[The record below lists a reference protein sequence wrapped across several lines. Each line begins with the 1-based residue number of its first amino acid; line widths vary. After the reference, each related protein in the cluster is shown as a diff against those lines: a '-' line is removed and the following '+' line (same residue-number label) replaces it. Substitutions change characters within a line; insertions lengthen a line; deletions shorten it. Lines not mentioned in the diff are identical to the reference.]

1 MKKTLLN
8 SLGALEIALAFS
20 SCSVTNPL
28 TATNNPIGDKVGTS
42 KNSCLFGAN
51 TYGAGPG
58 LATSYG
64 ICFNT
69 KDYGIYEA
77 AKAGGIS
84 KVATVDLKT
93 TNYLFFTKF
102 ELIVT
107 GK

>member
-1 MKKTLLN
+1 MKKMILK
-8 SLGALEIALAFS
+8 SMGAFAIAVAFS

-28 TATNNPIGDKVGTS
+28 TATNNPIGDRVGKST
-42 KNSCLFGAN
+42 NNCLFSAN

-64 ICFNT
+64 LCFNT
-69 KDYGIYEA
+69 KNYGIYEA
-77 AKAGGIS
+77 ASSADIQ

-107 GK
+107 GE